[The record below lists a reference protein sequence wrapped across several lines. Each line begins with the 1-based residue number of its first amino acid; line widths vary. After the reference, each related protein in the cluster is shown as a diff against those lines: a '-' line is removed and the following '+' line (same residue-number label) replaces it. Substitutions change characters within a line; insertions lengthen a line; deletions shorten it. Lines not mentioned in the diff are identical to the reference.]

1 MRTWVFSIGLVGFVL
16 FTSRLPAAAAAA
28 AEPAAAAAPPA
39 TLLLLDAARLADVRA
54 RVQRQDAALA
64 PALAALEQEAK
75 AALAM
80 APVSVM
86 DKGVLPP
93 SGDKHDYMSQAPY
106 WWPDPSKPGGR
117 PYIRRDGERN
127 PEINKITDHDALG
140 RLIDA
145 VSTLGLAFHLTGRD
159 EYAAHAAR
167 LVRVWFLDDAT
178 RMHPHLRYGQGVPG
192 INEGRGIGI
201 IETRE
206 LPELLD
212 GVSLIAASPAWTSA
226 DQTRLEAWMRAY
238 ATWLIES
245 PHGQEEA
252 KNGNNHETWYNA
264 QVAALAVWTGQ
275 TELARR
281 HVEAG
286 RRCVAAQ
293 IEPDGRQ
300 PRELERTNAWHYSA
314 FNLEAFFDLATLGDR
329 VGVDLWR
336 YRTPDGR
343 SLRQAL
349 DFLVPFAAGDRKW
362 TYPEIA
368 GFKADAIHDL
378 LRTAAIAWNAP
389 DYRAL
394 ADRVGRDSSSS
405 GSGGSTSGRARAAL
419 IVP

>member
-1 MRTWVFSIGLVGFVL
+1 MRTRIGSIGLIAFVL
-16 FTSRLPAAAAAA
+16 LSSRLPVTAATSGASDAGADAASP
-28 AEPAAAAAPPA
+28 PAA
-39 TLLLLDAARLADVRA
+39 LLLLDAARLADVRA
-54 RVQRQDAALA
+54 RVQRHDPALA
-64 PALAALEQEAK
+64 PALATLEQNAK

-86 DKGVLPP
+86 DKGVTPP

-106 WWPDPSKPGGR
+106 WWPDPSKADGR

-140 RLIDA
+140 RVIDA

-159 EYAAHAAR
+159 EYAAHAAQ
-167 LVRVWFLDDAT
+167 LVRVWFLDAAT
-178 RMHPHLRYGQGVPG
+178 RMNPHLRYGQGIPG

-201 IETRE
+201 IETRG

-212 GVSLIAASPAWTSA
+212 GVTLIAASPAWTSA
-226 DQTRLEAWMRAY
+226 DRTKLDVWMRAY

-252 KNGNNHETWYNA
+252 KNGNNHETWYNT

-275 TELARR
+275 TEMARR
-281 HVEAG
+281 AVEAG
-286 RRCVAAQ
+286 RRGITAQ

-300 PRELERTNAWHYSA
+300 PRELERTNSWHYSA
-314 FNLEAFFDLATLGDR
+314 FNLEAFFALATLGDR

-336 YRTPDGR
+336 FRTPDGR

-349 DFLVPFAAGDRKW
+349 DFMVPFAAGDRPW
-362 TYPEIA
+362 TYPEIT
-368 GFKADAIHDL
+368 GFKADVIHDL
-378 LRTAAIAWNAP
+378 LRTAAAAWNAP
-389 DYRAL
+389 AYRAL
-394 ADRVGRDSSSS
+394 ADRA
-405 GSGGSTSGRARAAL
+405 GGGGARAAL
-419 IVP
+419 TAP